1 MTPGHLSFL
10 STLPCCHFKFHGEK
24 ICRKKGEWKKEMKMK
39 MMEINAQSR
48 SQLALIMDLI
58 FFMPAVPPISRS

>member
-1 MTPGHLSFL
+1 
-10 STLPCCHFKFHGEK
+10 
-24 ICRKKGEWKKEMKMK
+24 MK